1 VTEHGPD
8 DAESQPYGAPEL
20 GPYRRDAGLYASGLT
35 GRYPG
40 LRGSGARDPRIHS
53 TGPGAGSEESPERSA
68 LLAGRIAIT
77 ATIVVGQLWALTVS
91 LNAWLEGRTGQA
103 VALLVFQLASFAL
116 AVAVWRSAPHD
127 R

>member
-1 VTEHGPD
+1 MTEQGS
-8 DAESQPYGAPEL
+8 ESQPYGAPEL

-53 TGPGAGSEESPERSA
+53 TGPGAGAEQSPERAA

-77 ATIVVGQLWALTVS
+77 ATIVVGQLWALDRGAQRLARGS
-91 LNAWLEGRTGQA
+91 DRSGRGPVRVPA
-103 VALLVFQLASFAL
+103 GLVRSGHRR
-116 AVAVWRSAPHD
+116 VAVGAP
-127 R
+127 RPLR